1 MWKLGF
7 ERGDDREEVAELPQA
22 AQSVPASEKESDRF
36 LALKTTIHRKL
47 LDRINLSELDKLSRE
62 QIQTEVGDIVLALLI
77 EEDAALNS
85 REREQLVGEVLDE
98 LLGLGPLEPLLADE
112 TVTDIL
118 VNGHRTVFVERNGLL
133 ERETTRFQDER
144 HLLRII
150 QKIVGAVGRRQ
161 EQEQQVTLAALDR
174 PRVRR
179 PADANRTSGPV
190 ERVSR
195 NEVLVR
201 SQPSS
206 SEPPSMT
213 VMARTTVNV
222 APSVPSDN
230 DASEAGLDQI
240 AQQQPLT
247 VSFGK

>member
-1 MWKLGF
+1 MIYLYRTIAIAGAAAMLGGCQGSPLTSWMF
-7 ERGDDREEVAELPQA
+7 KSPGNAHSLSQPLAMTSASSLEQGRNYLRRGSIAAAVASFQ
-22 AQSVPASEKESDRF
+22 
-36 LALKTTIHRKL
+36 LAR
-47 LDRINLSELDKLSRE
+47 LDPSNRAEAN
-62 QIQTEVGDIVLALLI
+62 
-77 EEDAALNS
+77 
-85 REREQLVGEVLDE
+85 
-98 LLGLGPLEPLLADE
+98 
-112 TVTDIL
+112 
-118 VNGHRTVFVERNGLL
+118 NGLAVAYATSGRFDIA
-133 ERETTRFQDER
+133 ERYFRAAAAIEPANPKFAAN
-144 HLLRII
+144 LLRL
-150 QKIVGAVGRRQ
+150 QQQQYFARQ

-213 VMARTTVNV
+213 VMARATVNV

-247 VSFGK
+247 VYFGK